1 MVHFDILPKAD
12 VMSQAERQ
20 RDGGKADKGTGRL
33 VVVSNRVPV
42 PTASG
47 SPPAGGLAV
56 AVSAALEAQG
66 GLWFGWSGKV
76 AENGECVLHEQKV
89 GKVDYAVAD
98 LSRRDVD
105 EYYHGFA
112 NRVLWPVCH
121 YRLDLADLS
130 RRDVNAYFRVNE
142 NFARRLARLLR
153 PDDTIWVQDYHFIP
167 MASFLRE
174 LGFTNKIGFF
184 YHIPWPPS
192 DVAAAIPAYERLL
205 KSLSAYDLIG
215 FQTPVDTENFRN
227 CIKRNAAGAGEDG
240 DWLTAYGRS
249 FRVQCF
255 PISIE
260 TESFAQEAR
269 VAVKNVIV
277 KRTLQSLEGHPLV
290 IGVDRLDYSKG
301 IRERID
307 SFATFVE
314 RSPAAMKA
322 RVTLLQITPKSRS
335 EVPEYAEMQREVA
348 EHVGQVNGKLGDV
361 DWTPIR
367 YVNKALS
374 RSALAGLYRIARVGL
389 VTPLRDG
396 MNLVA
401 KEYVAAQNPDDPGV
415 LVLSRFA
422 GAMHELETALI
433 VNPYNLEETASAIQ
447 RAFEMPLRERKERW
461 EAMMKIIHKN
471 DVHAWCR
478 GFLGELARGREVE
491 RPGVPPCVVA
501 QEALTKEALAKDSL
515 AKDARWRPEPDLPSW
530 TSAIGH

>member
-1 MVHFDILPKAD
+1 MAQFDILHKATLEKT
-12 VMSQAERQ
+12 A
-20 RDGGKADKGTGRL
+20 ADAAPQKGRL

-42 PTASG
+42 PSASG
-47 SPPAGGLAV
+47 APPAGGLAV
-56 AVSAALEAQG
+56 ALSAALENEG

-76 AENGECVLHEQKV
+76 ADEAEPPLHEQTV
-89 GKVDYAVAD
+89 GNVEYAVAD
-98 LSRRDVD
+98 LSRRDIN

-142 NFARRLARLLR
+142 QFARRLARMLK
-153 PDDTIWVQDYHFIP
+153 PDDVIWVQDYHFIP
-167 MASFLRE
+167 MASFLRD
-174 LGFTNKIGFF
+174 LGFANKIGFF

-192 DVAAAIPAYERLL
+192 DLAAAIPAYDRIL
-205 KSLSAYDLIG
+205 KCFAAYDLIG
-215 FQTPVDTENFRN
+215 FQTPVDADNFRN
-227 CIKRNAAGAGEDG
+227 CVTRAKVGTALSEDRLNG
-240 DWLTAYGRS
+240 DWLTAYGRK
-249 FRVQCF
+249 FRVKSF

-260 TESFAQEAR
+260 TATFAQEAR
-269 VAVKNVIV
+269 VAEKDAIV
-277 KRTLQSLEGHPLV
+277 KRTLKSLEGHPLV

-314 RSPAAMKA
+314 KSSAAMKA

-335 EVPEYAEMQREVA
+335 EVPEYADMQREIA

-361 DWTPIR
+361 DWTPVR
-367 YVNKALS
+367 YVNKAMS
-374 RSALAGLYRIARVGL
+374 RSTLAGLYRLAKVGL

-401 KEYVAAQNPDDPGV
+401 KEYVAAQNPEDPGA

-422 GAMHELETALI
+422 GAAHELESALI

-461 EAMMKIIHKN
+461 EAMMTIIESN
-471 DVHAWCR
+471 DVHNWCR
-478 GFLGELARGREVE
+478 SFLKELGGTPKDITTTAASEDV
-491 RPGVPPCVVA
+491 VVA
-501 QEALTKEALAKDSL
+501 SKTSWASGGD
-515 AKDARWRPEPDLPSW
+515 RPSW
-530 TSAIGH
+530 TSAIGR

>member
-1 MVHFDILPKAD
+1 MVEIGMLDSASEPRKD
-12 VMSQAERQ
+12 VA
-20 RDGGKADKGTGRL
+20 TGRL

-42 PTASG
+42 PTAAG
-47 SPPAGGLAV
+47 SPPPGGLAV
-56 AVSAALEAQG
+56 ALSGALENQG
-66 GLWFGWSGKV
+66 GLWFGWSGKIADDV
-76 AENGECVLHEQKV
+76 EPQLHCQTIGNVE
-89 GKVDYAVAD
+89 YAVVD
-98 LSRRDVD
+98 LTRRDID

-142 NFARRLARLLR
+142 QFARRLARLLR
-153 PDDTIWVQDYHFIP
+153 PDDVIWVQDYHFIP
-167 MASFLRE
+167 MASYLRD
-174 LGFTNKIGFF
+174 LGFSNKIGFF
-184 YHIPWPPS
+184 YHIPFPPS
-192 DVAAAIPAYERLL
+192 DLAAAIPAYDRIL
-205 KSLSAYDLIG
+205 KSFAAYNLIG
-215 FQTPVDTENFRN
+215 FQTPIDAENFRG
-227 CIKRNAAGAGEDG
+227 CITRARAGTELGN
-240 DWLTAYGRS
+240 DWISAYGRK
-249 FRVQCF
+249 FRAMAF

-260 TESFAQEAR
+260 TSTFAQEAR
-269 VAVKNVIV
+269 VAERNVVV

-307 SFATFVE
+307 SFACFVE
-314 RSPAAMKA
+314 RSAAAMKA

-348 EHVGQVNGKLGDV
+348 EQVGHVNGRLGDV

-367 YVNKALS
+367 YVNKAMS
-374 RSALAGLYRIARVGL
+374 RSALAGLYRIAKVGL

-422 GAMHELETALI
+422 GAVHELETALI

-461 EAMMKIIHKN
+461 RAMMSTIEAN
-471 DVHAWCR
+471 DVAHWCSTFLQELGDKPQER
-478 GFLGELARGREVE
+478 GVSAEPSLQVATERGV
-491 RPGVPPCVVA
+491 
-501 QEALTKEALAKDSL
+501 
-515 AKDARWRPEPDLPSW
+515 WRSGATPAW
-530 TSAIGH
+530 TSAGR

>member
-1 MVHFDILPKAD
+1 MLSAVA
-12 VMSQAERQ
+12 RQ
-20 RDGGKADKGTGRL
+20 GGSSGPGRL

-42 PTASG
+42 PTAAG
-47 SPPAGGLAV
+47 SPPPGGLAV
-56 AVSAALEAQG
+56 ALSGALESQG
-66 GLWFGWSGKV
+66 GLWFGWSGKIAV
-76 AENGECVLHEQKV
+76 NQEPELHEQSV
-89 GKVDYAVAD
+89 GNIDYAVVD
-98 LSRRDVD
+98 LSRRDID

-130 RRDVNAYFRVNE
+130 RRDVNGYFRVNE
-142 NFARRLARLLR
+142 QFARRLARLLR
-153 PDDTIWVQDYHFIP
+153 PDDVIWVQDYHFIP
-167 MASFLRE
+167 MASFLRD

-184 YHIPWPPS
+184 YHIPFPPS
-192 DVAAAIPAYERLL
+192 DIAAAIPAYDRIL
-205 KSLSAYDLIG
+205 KSFAAYNLIG
-215 FQTPVDTENFRN
+215 FQTPVDAENFRS
-227 CIKRNAAGAGEDG
+227 CIVRAKAGTVSADG
-240 DWLTAYGRS
+240 WISAYGRK
-249 FRVQCF
+249 FRALDF

-260 TESFAQEAR
+260 TETFAQEAR
-269 VAVKNVIV
+269 VAEKNVVV

-307 SFATFVE
+307 AFATFVE
-314 RSPAAMKA
+314 KSAAAMKA

-348 EHVGQVNGKLGDV
+348 EHVGQVNGRLGDV
-361 DWTPIR
+361 DWTPVR
-367 YVNKALS
+367 YVNKAMS
-374 RSALAGLYRIARVGL
+374 RSALAGLYRIAKVGL

-422 GAMHELETALI
+422 GAVHELETALV

-461 EAMMKIIHKN
+461 RAMMAVIEHN
-471 DVHAWCR
+471 DVEHWCNTFLHELSDNHRPVIAPTEPALPLAAVADADGWR
-478 GFLGELARGREVE
+478 GSA
-491 RPGVPPCVVA
+491 A
-501 QEALTKEALAKDSL
+501 
-515 AKDARWRPEPDLPSW
+515 W
-530 TSAIGH
+530 TSPIDG

>member
-1 MVHFDILPKAD
+1 MVQIDLLKTPAEPRAD
-12 VMSQAERQ
+12 A
-20 RDGGKADKGTGRL
+20 TGRL

-42 PTASG
+42 PTAAG
-47 SPPAGGLAV
+47 SPPPGGLAV
-56 AVSAALEAQG
+56 ALSGALESQG
-66 GLWFGWSGKV
+66 GLWFGWSGKT
-76 AENGECVLHEQKV
+76 ASDKEPEIHHQSV
-89 GKVDYAVAD
+89 GNVDYAVVD
-98 LSRRDVD
+98 LSRRDID

-142 NFARRLARLLR
+142 QFARRLARLLR
-153 PDDTIWVQDYHFIP
+153 PDDVIWVQDYHFIP
-167 MASFLRE
+167 MASFLRD

-192 DVAAAIPAYERLL
+192 DIAAVIPAYDRIL
-205 KSLSAYDLIG
+205 KSFAAYNLIG
-215 FQTPVDTENFRN
+215 FQTPVDAENFRA
-227 CIKRNAAGAGEDG
+227 CLIRSGAGQEVHDDRIGDDG
-240 DWLTAYGRS
+240 ISAYGRK
-249 FRVQCF
+249 FRATAF

-260 TESFAQEAR
+260 TTTFAQEAR
-269 VAVKNVIV
+269 VAEKNVVV

-314 RSPAAMKA
+314 KSSAAMKA

-348 EHVGQVNGKLGDV
+348 EHVGHVNGRLGDV
-361 DWTPIR
+361 DWTPVR
-367 YVNKALS
+367 YVNKAMS
-374 RSALAGLYRIARVGL
+374 RSALAGLYRIAKVGL

-401 KEYVAAQNPDDPGV
+401 KEYIAAQNPDDPGV

-422 GAMHELETALI
+422 GAVHELREALI

-461 EAMMKIIHKN
+461 RAMMDTIEVN
-471 DVHAWCR
+471 DVENWCR
-478 GFLGELARGREVE
+478 TFLRELGVGANDRAAAASGWRAGGTMPDWTVAGR
-491 RPGVPPCVVA
+491 
-501 QEALTKEALAKDSL
+501 
-515 AKDARWRPEPDLPSW
+515 
-530 TSAIGH
+530 

>member
-1 MVHFDILPKAD
+1 MAL
-12 VMSQAERQ
+12 
-20 RDGGKADKGTGRL
+20 G
-33 VVVSNRVPV
+33 
-42 PTASG
+42 
-47 SPPAGGLAV
+47 
-56 AVSAALEAQG
+56 AALESKG

-76 AENGECVLHEQKV
+76 SDDADPLLHEQKA
-89 GKVDYAVAD
+89 GNVDYAVAD
-98 LSRRDVD
+98 LSRRDID

-142 NFARRLARLLR
+142 QFARRLARLLR
-153 PDDTIWVQDYHFIP
+153 PDDVVWVQDYHFIP
-167 MASFLRE
+167 MASFLRD

-192 DVAAAIPAYERLL
+192 DIAAAIPAYDRIL
-205 KSLSAYDLIG
+205 KSFAAYDLIG
-215 FQTPVDTENFRN
+215 FQTPIDAENFRN
-227 CIKRNAAGAGEDG
+227 CVTRSKVGSIVNG
-240 DWLTAYGRS
+240 DCLTAYGRE
-249 FRVQCF
+249 FRVKCF

-260 TESFAQEAR
+260 TASFAKEAR
-269 VAVKNVIV
+269 VAEKDPIV
-277 KRTLQSLEGHPLV
+277 KRTLKSLEGHPLV

-307 SFATFVE
+307 SFATFVDK
-314 RSPAAMKA
+314 SAAAMKA

-348 EHVGQVNGKLGDV
+348 EHVGHVNGRLGDV
-361 DWTPIR
+361 DWTPVR
-367 YVNKALS
+367 YVNKAMS

-401 KEYVAAQNPDDPGV
+401 KEYIAAQNPDDPGA

-422 GAMHELETALI
+422 GATHELESALI

-461 EAMMKIIHKN
+461 EAMMTTIEAN
-471 DVHAWCR
+471 DVHNWCR
-478 GFLGELARGREVE
+478 TFLRDLGGTGSAIVTDVSDASTG
-491 RPGVPPCVVA
+491 PD
-501 QEALTKEALAKDSL
+501 KDS
-515 AKDARWRPEPDLPSW
+515 WRSRGDDPSW
-530 TSAIGH
+530 TSAIGR

>member
-1 MVHFDILPKAD
+1 MMDEIGMLKTPAP
-12 VMSQAERQ
+12 S
-20 RDGGKADKGTGRL
+20 RDRSKGRL

-42 PTASG
+42 PSASG

-56 AVSAALEAQG
+56 ALSAALEAQG

-76 AENGECVLHEQKV
+76 AEGEPELTHQTV
-89 GKVDYAVAD
+89 GNVDYAVAD
-98 LSRRDVD
+98 LSRRDLD

-142 NFARRLARLLR
+142 QFARRLARLLK
-153 PDDTIWVQDYHFIP
+153 PDDVVWVQDYHFIP
-167 MASFLRE
+167 MASYLRD
-174 LGFTNKIGFF
+174 LGFQNRIGFF
-184 YHIPWPPS
+184 YHIPFPPS
-192 DVAAAIPAYERLL
+192 DIAAAIPAYDRILR
-205 KSLSAYDLIG
+205 SFAAYNLIG
-215 FQTPVDTENFRN
+215 FQTPIDAENFRG
-227 CIKRNAAGAGEDG
+227 CVLRAKAGECAG
-240 DWLTAYGRS
+240 EGWIKAYGRT
-249 FRVQCF
+249 FKATHF

-260 TESFAQEAR
+260 TATFADEAR
-269 VAVKNVIV
+269 VAEKNVVV

-307 SFATFVE
+307 SFATFIE
-314 RSPAAMKA
+314 KSSAAMKA

-348 EHVGQVNGKLGDV
+348 EHVGHVNGRFGDV
-361 DWTPIR
+361 DWTPVR
-367 YVNKALS
+367 YVNKAMS
-374 RSALAGLYRIARVGL
+374 RSALAGLYRIAKVGL

-401 KEYVAAQNPDDPGV
+401 KEYVAAQNPEDPGA

-422 GAMHELETALI
+422 GAVHELDAALI

-447 RAFEMPLRERKERW
+447 RAFEMPLRERQERW
-461 EAMMKIIHKN
+461 RAMMDTISAN
-471 DVHAWCR
+471 DVAHWCDA
-478 GFLGELARGREVE
+478 FLAALDEHDTSLAMPEL
-491 RPGVPPCVVA
+491 RPGPA
-501 QEALTKEALAKDSL
+501 
-515 AKDARWRPEPDLPSW
+515 RPEGEPRRLERATAWMS
-530 TSAIGH
+530 SGR

>member
-1 MVHFDILPKAD
+1 MVQIGTLPVAIPD
-12 VMSQAERQ
+12 RTSQRS
-20 RDGGKADKGTGRL
+20 RL

-42 PTASG
+42 PTAAG
-47 SPPAGGLAV
+47 SPPPGGLAV
-56 AVSAALEAQG
+56 ALSAALEERG

-76 AENGECVLHEQKV
+76 ATDVDPPLNERSFGN
-89 GKVDYAVAD
+89 VDYAVAD
-98 LSRRDVD
+98 LSQRDID

-142 NFARRLARLLR
+142 QFARRLARLLKT
-153 PDDTIWVQDYHFIP
+153 DYVIWVNEYNLIP
-167 MASFLRE
+167 MASFLRD
-174 LGFTNKIGFF
+174 LGFSNKIGFF

-192 DVAAAIPAYERLL
+192 DIAAAIPAYDRVL
-205 KSLSAYDLIG
+205 KCFSAYDLIG
-215 FQTPVDTENFRN
+215 FQTPVDAENFRG
-227 CIKRNAAGAGEDG
+227 CGTRARAGTAHAGN
-240 DWLTAYGRS
+240 WLHAYGRC
-249 FRVQCF
+249 FRASAF

-260 TESFAQEAR
+260 TASFAQEAR
-269 VAVKNVIV
+269 VAATNVIV

-307 SFATFVE
+307 AFATFVE
-314 RSPAAMKA
+314 KSSAAMKA

-348 EHVGQVNGKLGDV
+348 EHVGHVNGRLGDV
-361 DWTPIR
+361 DWTPVR
-367 YVNKALS
+367 YVNKAMS
-374 RSALAGLYRIARVGL
+374 RSALAGLYRIAKVGL

-422 GAMHELETALI
+422 GAVHELEQALV

-461 EAMMKIIHKN
+461 EAMMTTIEAN
-471 DVHAWCR
+471 DVSYWCKS
-478 GFLGELARGREVE
+478 FL
-491 RPGVPPCVVA
+491 
-501 QEALTKEALAKDSL
+501 D
-515 AKDARWRPEPDLPSW
+515 DLSM
-530 TSAIGH
+530 AI

>member
-1 MVHFDILPKAD
+1 MVQIDLLKTPPGPNAHA
-12 VMSQAERQ
+12 A
-20 RDGGKADKGTGRL
+20 GRL

-42 PTASG
+42 PTAAG
-47 SPPAGGLAV
+47 SPPPGGLAV
-56 AVSAALEAQG
+56 ALSGALESQG

-76 AENGECVLHEQKV
+76 ASEKEPEVHHQSV
-89 GKVDYAVAD
+89 GNVDYAVVD
-98 LSRRDVD
+98 LSRRDID
-105 EYYHGFA
+105 EYYQGFA

-142 NFARRLARLLR
+142 QFARRLARLLK
-153 PDDTIWVQDYHFIP
+153 PDDVIWVQDYHFIP
-167 MASFLRE
+167 MASFLRD

-192 DVAAAIPAYERLL
+192 DLAAVIPAYDRIL
-205 KSLSAYDLIG
+205 KSFAAYNLIG
-215 FQTPVDTENFRN
+215 FQTPVDAENFRA
-227 CIKRNAAGAGEDG
+227 CLTRSGVGSDLGGEWVSAFGRKFRAAA
-240 DWLTAYGRS
+240 
-249 FRVQCF
+249 F

-260 TESFAQEAR
+260 TAPFAQDAR
-269 VAVKNVIV
+269 VAEKNVVV

-314 RSPAAMKA
+314 KSAAAMKS

-348 EHVGQVNGKLGDV
+348 EHVGQVNGRLGDV
-361 DWTPIR
+361 DWTPVR
-367 YVNKALS
+367 YVNKAMS
-374 RSALAGLYRIARVGL
+374 RSALAGLYRIAKVGL

-401 KEYVAAQNPDDPGV
+401 KEYVAAQNPEDPGV

-422 GAMHELETALI
+422 GAVHELPEALI

-461 EAMMKIIHKN
+461 RAMMDTIEAN
-471 DVHAWCR
+471 DVENWCR
-478 GFLGELARGREVE
+478 LFLRELGGRPDERSGAVSGW
-491 RPGVPPCVVA
+491 RPGAAVS
-501 QEALTKEALAKDSL
+501 D
-515 AKDARWRPEPDLPSW
+515 W
-530 TSAIGH
+530 TAAGR

>member
-1 MVHFDILPKAD
+1 MVQMGMLKA
-12 VMSQAERQ
+12 AAPRE
-20 RDGGKADKGTGRL
+20 GGAASSGRL

-42 PTASG
+42 PTAAG
-47 SPPAGGLAV
+47 SPPPGGLAV
-56 AVSAALEAQG
+56 ALSGALESQG

-76 AENGECVLHEQKV
+76 AVDAEVELHHQTV
-89 GKVDYAVAD
+89 GNVDYAVAD
-98 LSRRDVD
+98 LSRRDID

-142 NFARRLARLLR
+142 QFARRLAHLLR
-153 PDDTIWVQDYHFIP
+153 PDDIVWVQDYHFIP
-167 MASFLRE
+167 MASFLRD
-174 LGFTNKIGFF
+174 LGFNNKIGFF

-192 DVAAAIPAYERLL
+192 DIAAAIPAYDRIL
-205 KSLSAYDLIG
+205 KNFAAYNLIG
-215 FQTPVDTENFRN
+215 FQTPVDAENFRA
-227 CIKRNAAGAGEDG
+227 CITRARAGTELGG
-240 DWLTAYGRS
+240 DWISAYGRK
-249 FRVQCF
+249 FRATAF

-260 TESFAQEAR
+260 TATFAQEAR
-269 VAVKNVIV
+269 VAEKNVVV

-307 SFATFVE
+307 AFATFVE
-314 RSPAAMKA
+314 KSAAAMKS

-348 EHVGQVNGKLGDV
+348 EHVGHVNGRLGDV
-361 DWTPIR
+361 DWTPVR
-367 YVNKALS
+367 YVNKAMS
-374 RSALAGLYRIARVGL
+374 RSALAGLYRIAKVGL

-401 KEYVAAQNPDDPGV
+401 KEYVAAQNPEDPGV

-422 GAMHELETALI
+422 GAVHELETALI

-461 EAMMKIIHKN
+461 SAMMATIEAN
-471 DVHAWCR
+471 DVEHWCKSFLLELR
-478 GFLGELARGREVE
+478 GRPQESLALGEPVIA
-491 RPGVPPCVVA
+491 VA
-501 QEALTKEALAKDSL
+501 AEKEA
-515 AKDARWRPEPDLPSW
+515 WRAGAAQIW
-530 TSAIGH
+530 TPNAGR

>member
-1 MVHFDILPKAD
+1 MVQIDMLKAAA
-12 VMSQAERQ
+12 VSGA
-20 RDGGKADKGTGRL
+20 AAAGRL

-42 PTASG
+42 PTAAG
-47 SPPAGGLAV
+47 SPPPGGLAV
-56 AVSAALEAQG
+56 ALSGALESRG

-76 AENGECVLHEQKV
+76 ADDKEPELHHQTV
-89 GKVDYAVAD
+89 GNVDYAVVD
-98 LSRRDVD
+98 LSRRDID

-142 NFARRLARLLR
+142 QFARRLAKLLR
-153 PDDTIWVQDYHFIP
+153 PDDVIWVQDYHFIP
-167 MASFLRE
+167 MASFLRD
-174 LGFTNKIGFF
+174 LGFNNKIGFF
-184 YHIPWPPS
+184 YHIPFPPS
-192 DVAAAIPAYERLL
+192 DLAAAIPAYDRIL
-205 KSLSAYDLIG
+205 KSFAAYNLIG
-215 FQTPVDTENFRN
+215 FQTPVDAENFRA
-227 CIKRNAAGAGEDG
+227 CLTRSRAGTEMGNG
-240 DWLTAYGRS
+240 WVGAYGRK
-249 FRVQCF
+249 FRATSF

-260 TESFAQEAR
+260 TATFAQEAR
-269 VAVKNVIV
+269 VAEKNVVV

-307 SFATFVE
+307 AFATFVE
-314 RSPAAMKA
+314 KSAAAMKS

-348 EHVGQVNGKLGDV
+348 EHVGHVNGRLGDV
-361 DWTPIR
+361 DWTPVR
-367 YVNKALS
+367 YVNKAMS
-374 RSALAGLYRIARVGL
+374 RSALAGLYRIAKVGL

-401 KEYVAAQNPDDPGV
+401 KEYVAAQNPEDPGV

-422 GAMHELETALI
+422 GAVHELDTALI

-461 EAMMKIIHKN
+461 KAMMSTIEVN
-471 DVHAWCR
+471 DVENWCR
-478 GFLGELARGREVE
+478 SFLRELGGRSDDTL
-491 RPGVPPCVVA
+491 VVA
-501 QEALTKEALAKDSL
+501 
-515 AKDARWRPEPDLPSW
+515 DAAGWRAGSMPDW
-530 TSAIGH
+530 TAAGR

>member
-1 MVHFDILPKAD
+1 MVQIDLLK
-12 VMSQAERQ
+12 SQAESR
-20 RDGGKADKGTGRL
+20 AASPGRL

-42 PTASG
+42 PTAAG
-47 SPPAGGLAV
+47 SPPPGGLAV
-56 AVSAALEAQG
+56 ALSGALESQG

-76 AENGECVLHEQKV
+76 ATDKDPEVHHQSV
-89 GKVDYAVAD
+89 GNIDYAVVD
-98 LSRRDVD
+98 LSRRDID

-142 NFARRLARLLR
+142 QFARRLARLLK
-153 PDDTIWVQDYHFIP
+153 PDDVIWVQDYHFIP
-167 MASFLRE
+167 MASFLRD
-174 LGFTNKIGFF
+174 LGFANKIGFF

-192 DVAAAIPAYERLL
+192 DLAAVIPAYDRIL
-205 KSLSAYDLIG
+205 KSFSAYNLIG
-215 FQTPVDTENFRN
+215 FQTPVDAENFRA
-227 CIKRNAAGAGEDG
+227 CLTRSGVGSDLGG
-240 DWLTAYGRS
+240 DWVSAFGRK
-249 FRVQCF
+249 FRAAAF

-260 TESFAQEAR
+260 TATFAQDAR
-269 VAVKNVIV
+269 VAEKNVVV

-314 RSPAAMKA
+314 KSAAAMKA

-348 EHVGQVNGKLGDV
+348 EHVGHVNGRLGDV
-361 DWTPIR
+361 DWTPVR
-367 YVNKALS
+367 YVNKAMS
-374 RSALAGLYRIARVGL
+374 RSALAGLYRIAKVGL

-422 GAMHELETALI
+422 GAVHEMPEALI

-461 EAMMKIIHKN
+461 RAMMDTIEAN
-471 DVHAWCR
+471 DVENWCR
-478 GFLGELARGREVE
+478 VFLHELGGRFEDREVAGATAGAAAGW
-491 RPGVPPCVVA
+491 RVGVP
-501 QEALTKEALAKDSL
+501 D
-515 AKDARWRPEPDLPSW
+515 W
-530 TSAIGH
+530 TAAGR

>member
-1 MVHFDILPKAD
+1 MVQVEVLQTPATGRTSK
-12 VMSQAERQ
+12 S
-20 RDGGKADKGTGRL
+20 GRL

-42 PTASG
+42 PSASG
-47 SPPAGGLAV
+47 APPAGGLAV
-56 AVSAALEAQG
+56 ALSAALENRG
-66 GLWFGWSGKV
+66 GLWFGWSGKATDG
-76 AENGECVLHEQKV
+76 AEPPLQETQANG
-89 GKVDYAVAD
+89 VDYAVVD
-98 LSRRDVD
+98 LSRRDID

-142 NFARRLARLLR
+142 QFARRLARMLA
-153 PDDTIWVQDYHFIP
+153 PDDLVWVQDYHFIP
-167 MASFLRE
+167 MASFLRD

-192 DVAAAIPAYERLL
+192 DIAAAIPAYDRIL
-205 KSLSAYDLIG
+205 KNFAAYDVIG
-215 FQTPVDTENFRN
+215 FQTPVDAENFRN
-227 CIKRNAAGAGEDG
+227 CITRAKAGSVVDGE
-240 DWLTAYGRS
+240 WMSAYGRK
-249 FRVQCF
+249 FRAKAF

-260 TESFAQEAR
+260 TDAFAEEAR
-269 VAVKNVIV
+269 IAEKNVVV

-314 RSPAAMKA
+314 KSSAAMKA

-348 EHVGQVNGKLGDV
+348 EHVGQVNGRLGDV
-361 DWTPIR
+361 DWTPVR
-367 YVNKALS
+367 YVNKAMS

-422 GAMHELETALI
+422 GATHELETALI

-461 EAMMKIIHKN
+461 EAMMATIEAN

-478 GFLGELARGREVE
+478 SFLDELGGLSNDIVIPGEAPVSAPIEVWRPGGSSWTAPRGR
-491 RPGVPPCVVA
+491 
-501 QEALTKEALAKDSL
+501 
-515 AKDARWRPEPDLPSW
+515 
-530 TSAIGH
+530 

>member
-1 MVHFDILPKAD
+1 MAQFDVLHKAALD
-12 VMSQAERQ
+12 RKTSVSAS
-20 RDGGKADKGTGRL
+20 ADRPLQEGRL

-42 PTASG
+42 PTASNAA
-47 SPPAGGLAV
+47 PAGGLAV
-56 AVSAALEAQG
+56 ALGAALENKG

-76 AENGECVLHEQKV
+76 ADGADPILHEQTV
-89 GKVDYAVAD
+89 GNVDYAVAD
-98 LSRRDVD
+98 LSRRDID

-142 NFARRLARLLR
+142 QFARRLARLLK
-153 PDDTIWVQDYHFIP
+153 PDDTVWIQDYHFIP
-167 MASFLRE
+167 MASFLRD

-192 DVAAAIPAYERLL
+192 DIAAAIPAYDRIL
-205 KSLSAYDLIG
+205 KSFAAYDLIG
-215 FQTPVDTENFRN
+215 FQTPVDADNFRN
-227 CIKRNAAGAGEDG
+227 CVTRAKAGSAISG
-240 DWLTAYGRS
+240 DWLSAYGRK
-249 FRVQCF
+249 FRVKAF

-260 TESFAQEAR
+260 TAAFAEEAR
-269 VAVKNVIV
+269 VAEKNVII
-277 KRTLQSLEGHPLV
+277 KRTLKSLEGHPLV

-301 IRERID
+301 IRERIE

-314 RSPAAMKA
+314 KSSAAMKA

-361 DWTPIR
+361 DWTPVR
-367 YVNKALS
+367 YINKAMS

-401 KEYVAAQNPDDPGV
+401 KEYVAAQDPDDPGV

-422 GAMHELETALI
+422 GAAHELESALI

-461 EAMMKIIHKN
+461 EAMMATIETN
-471 DVHAWCR
+471 DVHNWCR
-478 GFLGELARGREVE
+478 AFLDAMADTLQDIKTDQADETAPQDEESWRASGGR
-491 RPGVPPCVVA
+491 
-501 QEALTKEALAKDSL
+501 S
-515 AKDARWRPEPDLPSW
+515 SW
-530 TSAIGH
+530 TSAIGR